1 MSSFQV
7 RDWGSRDERRRRDAS
22 ATCAGFEK
30 TSSEN
35 KNTSSDF
42 SPLNGGTPAGNGT
55 SDPSD
60 ARPVSS
66 ASHRPGAL
74 AGASFADAASS
85 PSSAHP
91 AHALLVAVKR
101 AIRAEGSVVRPARPT
116 LVRALAAVGGADAD
130 ADVLNNAKAIDGFAG
145 KSARDAQTRSTRALV
160 ESAVR
165 GASACLAALD
175 DVDEDL
181 EVDVVFENV
190 DDVDDVDDVD
200 TRTATRR
207 FSMSTRRAVSHALL
221 DALGPATRRNGCVG
235 NAFAPYVSAVF
246 AKCLFH
252 EGSSCAFR
260 KTGVCPRVAV
270 RFAKILRVSPSAAL
284 PSPGSA
290 TTLATKLVE
299 AIQKATE
306 EKKNALQKI
315 QKTDTDPAR
324 AVANPRMSETPN
336 VLRHSPNPNAGV
348 TRRATSLATRADA
361 PASRAGAVAELL
373 VWSGE
378 AAAASETLVVA
389 LAEAC
394 VDAGHAS
401 AAEALTKARAGDAFA
416 LRARLAQTHADAGNH
431 RAARRLASES
441 LVDELRASDAE
452 EAFAFFPPRQPAV
465 STQTKTDDD
474 DDDDATS
481 VLASALGDGDEAILV
496 ANDLDSVSRAF
507 SWLEDALLS
516 ERPRS
521 STPIVG
527 FDCEWRPG
535 PGDATTNPVTVAQFA
550 AAGTAVN
557 ECFVNGHSTKAASNE
572 NTSRETECIS
582 ARSRI
587 CGARVVVLDC
597 AAAFGPDADDALA
610 AAGARFVRRVFS
622 ECLLCGFGVASDAR
636 RLVASYPER
645 FFSPRHGDASFAAAT
660 VCARDVAAT
669 LGGEKKNEHARASLS
684 GLCAAVFGPGNVL
697 DKTEQTS
704 RWDERPLRPSQIRY
718 AALDA
723 LAPRLAL
730 GAMLERRAARVCARD
745 VSAACRPWTR
755 VHALHEKEKETSE
768 KYGGKDPNASPL
780 RPLTDA
786 DVRVALTQLGA
797 LQTSSSASSGS
808 SLSLTLVHGWRAK
821 TQTKLSASPTRSDAS
836 FGTSNL
842 ENLKRQTPLLCKTLA
857 VVAERVGDGVIELA
871 VTCVLPARDDVRL
884 DLDAAAVA
892 LGIFA
897 EDDANANAPSKV
909 FPHREKSS
917 RDASGDDE
925 KKAAETAS
933 KKRLRL
939 RLANETELHRL
950 FGFAAGSVGPFG
962 LRDLRK
968 AAETESKT
976 ESKTESDETLS
987 RDATKKK
994 SALLK
999 TVLGNVKRAAVV
1011 DESLFAHD
1019 TIAVGGGAP
1028 DVKVV
1033 GTARAVATRADARVA
1048 RIISQT
1054 TT

>member
-1 MSSFQV
+1 M
-7 RDWGSRDERRRRDAS
+7 
-22 ATCAGFEK
+22 
-30 TSSEN
+30 N
-35 KNTSSDF
+35 
-42 SPLNGGTPAGNGT
+42 GTPAGNGT
-55 SDPSD
+55 SYPSD
-60 ARPVSS
+60 GGPVSS
-66 ASHRPGAL
+66 ASRRPGAL
-74 AGASFADAASS
+74 VGASFADAASS

-101 AIRAEGSVVRPARPT
+101 AIRSEGSVVRPARPT

-130 ADVLNNAKAIDGFAG
+130 VDDDAKAIDGFSG

-181 EVDVVFENV
+181 EVDEKNNV

-246 AKCLFH
+246 AKCL
-252 EGSSCAFR
+252 GSSCAFR

-299 AIQKATE
+299 AIQKAIQ
-306 EKKNALQKI
+306 KKNAA
-315 QKTDTDPAR
+315 DPAR
-324 AVANPRMSETPN
+324 AFAKRSSETPN
-336 VLRHSPNPNAGV
+336 VPRNPKPGV
-348 TRRATSLATRADA
+348 VRRVTPLATRADA

-378 AAAASETLVVA
+378 AAAADETLVVA

-452 EAFAFFPPRQPAV
+452 EAFAFFPPCAAAGA
-465 STQTKTDDD
+465 STKTDDD
-474 DDDDATS
+474 AMRATS
-481 VLASALGDGDEAILV
+481 VLASALGDGNEAILV
-496 ANDLDSVSRAF
+496 ANDLDSVSSAF
-507 SWLEDALLS
+507 SWLENALVA
-516 ERPRS
+516 ERSRF

-550 AAGTAVN
+550 AAGTALN
-557 ECFVNGHSTKAASNE
+557 EFFVHRNSTKESNE
-572 NTSRETECIS
+572 KTECTARIS
-582 ARSRI
+582 
-587 CGARVVVLDC
+587 ARVVVLDC

-610 AAGARFVRRVFS
+610 GAGARFVRRVFS

-645 FFSPRHGDASFAAAT
+645 FFSPHSIQSFAAAT

-669 LGGEKKNEHARASLS
+669 LGGEKKNEHARVSLS
-684 GLCAAVFGPGNVL
+684 GLCAAVFGPGNFL

-730 GAMLERRAARVCARD
+730 GAMLERRAARMFARD

-755 VHALHEKEKETSE
+755 IHALHEKEKETSE
-768 KYGGKDPNASPL
+768 KVKETSSPL

-786 DVRVALTQLGA
+786 DVRAALARLGA
-797 LQTSSSASSGS
+797 LQTDDEKTESASS
-808 SLSLTLVHGWRAK
+808 LTLALVDGWRAK
-821 TQTKLSASPTRSDAS
+821 TQAPLSASPADDAS
-836 FGTSNL
+836 VGTSNVFIK
-842 ENLKRQTPLLCKTLA
+842 KRQTPLLCKTLA
-857 VVAERVGDGVIELA
+857 VVAERVNDGGVELA
-871 VTCVLPARDDVRL
+871 ATCVLPARDDVRL

-897 EDDANANAPSKV
+897 EDDANV
-909 FPHREKSS
+909 FSESSNVFSSS
-917 RDASGDDE
+917 RDASGAST
-925 KKAAETAS
+925 KKNQ
-933 KKRLRL
+933 LRL

-950 FGFAAGSVGPFG
+950 FGFATGSVGPFG

-968 AAETESKT
+968 AAETEAET
-976 ESKTESDETLS
+976 EAES
-987 RDATKKK
+987 RATKK
-994 SALLK
+994 AVLK

-1019 TIAVGGGAP
+1019 AIAVGGGAP

-1048 RIISQT
+1048 RITQT
-1054 TT
+1054 TP

>member
-1 MSSFQV
+1 M
-7 RDWGSRDERRRRDAS
+7 
-22 ATCAGFEK
+22 
-30 TSSEN
+30 N
-35 KNTSSDF
+35 
-42 SPLNGGTPAGNGT
+42 GTPAGNGT
-55 SDPSD
+55 SYPSD
-60 ARPVSS
+60 GGPVSS
-66 ASHRPGAL
+66 ASRRPGAL
-74 AGASFADAASS
+74 VGASFADAASS

-130 ADVLNNAKAIDGFAG
+130 ADDDAKAIDGFSG

-181 EVDVVFENV
+181 EVDEKKNV

-246 AKCLFH
+246 AKCL
-252 EGSSCAFR
+252 GSSCAFR

-299 AIQKATE
+299 AIQKA
-306 EKKNALQKI
+306 I
-315 QKTDTDPAR
+315 QKNDAADPAR
-324 AVANPRMSETPN
+324 AFAKRSSETPN
-336 VLRHSPNPNAGV
+336 VPRNPKPGV
-348 TRRATSLATRADA
+348 VRRVTPLATRADA

-378 AAAASETLVVA
+378 AAAAAETLVVA

-452 EAFAFFPPRQPAV
+452 EAFAFFPPCAAAGA
-465 STQTKTDDD
+465 STKTDDD
-474 DDDDATS
+474 AMRATS
-481 VLASALGDGDEAILV
+481 VLASALGDGNEAILV
-496 ANDLDSVSRAF
+496 ANDLESVSSAF
-507 SWLEDALLS
+507 SWLENALIE
-516 ERPRS
+516 ERSRF

-550 AAGTAVN
+550 AAGTALN
-557 ECFVNGHSTKAASNE
+557 EFFVRNSTKESNE
-572 NTSRETECIS
+572 KTFPEKTERTARIS
-582 ARSRI
+582 
-587 CGARVVVLDC
+587 ARVVVLDC

-610 AAGARFVRRVFS
+610 GAGARFVRRVFS

-645 FFSPRHGDASFAAAT
+645 FFSEAHSIPSFAAKT

-669 LGGEKKNEHARASLS
+669 LGGEKKNEHARVSLS
-684 GLCAAVFGPGNVL
+684 GLCAAVFGPGNFL

-730 GAMLERRAARVCARD
+730 GAMLERRAARMFARD

-755 VHALHEKEKETSE
+755 IHALHEKEKETSE
-768 KYGGKDPNASPL
+768 KGKETSSPL

-786 DVRVALTQLGA
+786 DVRAALAKLGA
-797 LQTSSSASSGS
+797 LRTDDEKTESASS
-808 SLSLTLVHGWRAK
+808 LTLALVTGWRAK
-821 TQTKLSASPTRSDAS
+821 TQAPLSASPADDAS
-836 FGTSNL
+836 VGTSNVFF
-842 ENLKRQTPLLCKTLA
+842 NKRQTPLLCKTLA
-857 VVAERVGDGVIELA
+857 VVAERVGDGGVELA
-871 VTCVLPARDDVRL
+871 ATCVLPARDDVRL

-897 EDDANANAPSKV
+897 EDDANV
-909 FPHREKSS
+909 FSESSNVFSSS
-917 RDASGDDE
+917 RDDVVGAST
-925 KKAAETAS
+925 K

-950 FGFAAGSVGPFG
+950 FGFATGSVGPFG

-968 AAETESKT
+968 AALIEAETEA
-976 ESKTESDETLS
+976 ES
-987 RDATKKK
+987 RATKK
-994 SALLK
+994 AVLK
-999 TVLGNVKRAAVV
+999 TVLGSVKRAAVV

-1019 TIAVGGGAP
+1019 AIAVGGGAP

-1048 RIISQT
+1048 RITQT
-1054 TT
+1054 TP

>member
-1 MSSFQV
+1 MSFFQV

-130 ADVLNNAKAIDGFAG
+130 ADVLNDAKAIDGFAG

-299 AIQKATE
+299 AIQSAIQ
-306 EKKNALQKI
+306 KKNGSGSVVFQK
-315 QKTDTDPAR
+315 TDPAR
-324 AVANPRMSETPN
+324 GAFARRSGSETPN
-336 VLRHSPNPNAGV
+336 APNVPRNPNSGNSGV
-348 TRRATSLATRADA
+348 TRRSSSTPLATRTDA

-378 AAAASETLVVA
+378 AAAAAENLVVA

-416 LRARLAQTHADAGNH
+416 MRARLAQTHADAGNH

-441 LVDELRASDAE
+441 LVEELRASDAE
-452 EAFAFFPPRQPAV
+452 EAFAFFPFFPPRAGIPGDV
-465 STQTKTDDD
+465 SLKTDDE
-474 DDDDATS
+474 AILINATTS

-496 ANDLDSVSRAF
+496 ANDLDSVSSAF
-507 SWLEDALLS
+507 SWLENALLA

-521 STPIVG
+521 LTPIVG

-550 AAGTAVN
+550 AAGTALN
-557 ECFVNGHSTKAASNE
+557 ECHENASNSNE
-572 NTSRETECIS
+572 KTSNEKTECTAARIS
-582 ARSRI
+582 
-587 CGARVVVLDC
+587 ARVVVLDC

-610 AAGARFVRRVFS
+610 AAGALFVRRVFS

-684 GLCAAVFGPGNVL
+684 GLCAAVFGPGNFL

-730 GAMLERRAARVCARD
+730 GAMLERRAARMFARD

-755 VHALHEKEKETSE
+755 IHALHEKEKETSE
-768 KYGGKDPNASPL
+768 KGKETFSPL
-780 RPLTDA
+780 RSLTDA
-786 DVRVALTQLGA
+786 DVRAALTRLGA
-797 LQTSSSASSGS
+797 LQTSSSASSGAS
-808 SLSLTLVHGWRAK
+808 SLSLALVDGWRAK
-821 TQTKLSASPTRSDAS
+821 TQAPLSASPTRSERQAS
-836 FGTSNL
+836 SGTSN
-842 ENLKRQTPLLCKTLA
+842 ESNDKRQTPLLCKTLA

-897 EDDANANAPSKV
+897 EDDA
-909 FPHREKSS
+909 
-917 RDASGDDE
+917 G
-925 KKAAETAS
+925 AS

-962 LRDLRK
+962 LRDLRSVEK
-968 AAETESKT
+968 TETET
-976 ESKTESDETLS
+976 ETETSISETSISETSIPTREEGLKS
-987 RDATKKK
+987 LKSFDARREERATKKK
-994 SALLK
+994 TAVLK
-999 TVLGNVKRAAVV
+999 TVLGSVKRAAVV

-1019 TIAVGGGAP
+1019 AIAVGGGAP

-1048 RIISQT
+1048 RITQT
-1054 TT
+1054 TP

>member
-1 MSSFQV
+1 MSFFQV

-42 SPLNGGTPAGNGT
+42 SPLNGGTPARNGT

-299 AIQKATE
+299 AIQSAIQ
-306 EKKNALQKI
+306 KKNGSGSVVFQK
-315 QKTDTDPAR
+315 TDPAR
-324 AVANPRMSETPN
+324 GAFARRSGSETPN
-336 VLRHSPNPNAGV
+336 APINVPRNPNAGGV
-348 TRRATSLATRADA
+348 TRRSSRSSSTPLATRTDA

-378 AAAASETLVVA
+378 AAAAAENLVVA

-416 LRARLAQTHADAGNH
+416 MRARLAQTHADAGNH

-452 EAFAFFPPRQPAV
+452 EAFAFFPFIPPRAGIPGDF
-465 STQTKTDDD
+465 SLKTDDD
-474 DDDDATS
+474 AINATS

-496 ANDLDSVSRAF
+496 ANDLDSVSSAF
-507 SWLEDALLS
+507 SWLENALLA

-521 STPIVG
+521 LTPIVG

-550 AAGTAVN
+550 AAGTALN
-557 ECFVNGHSTKAASNE
+557 ECHENRNSNE
-572 NTSRETECIS
+572 NTSNEKTECTAARIS
-582 ARSRI
+582 
-587 CGARVVVLDC
+587 ARVVVLDC

-610 AAGARFVRRVFS
+610 AAAARFVRRVFS

-684 GLCAAVFGPGNVL
+684 GLCAAVFGPGNFL

-730 GAMLERRAARVCARD
+730 GAMLERRAARMFARD

-755 VHALHEKEKETSE
+755 IHALHEKEKETF
-768 KYGGKDPNASPL
+768 SPL

-786 DVRVALTQLGA
+786 DVRAALTRLGA
-797 LQTSSSASSGS
+797 LQTSSNASSGAS
-808 SLSLTLVHGWRAK
+808 SLSLALVDGWRAK
-821 TQTKLSASPTRSDAS
+821 TQAPLSASPTRSERQAS
-836 FGTSNL
+836 SGTSNDKRD
-842 ENLKRQTPLLCKTLA
+842 KRQTPLLCKTLA

-897 EDDANANAPSKV
+897 EDDA
-909 FPHREKSS
+909 
-917 RDASGDDE
+917 G
-925 KKAAETAS
+925 AS

-962 LRDLRK
+962 LRDLRSVEK
-968 AAETESKT
+968 TETETSI
-976 ESKTESDETLS
+976 SETSIPTREEGLKS
-987 RDATKKK
+987 LKSFDARREERATKKK
-994 SALLK
+994 TATAVLK
-999 TVLGNVKRAAVV
+999 TVLGSVKRAAVV

-1019 TIAVGGGAP
+1019 AIAVGGGAP

-1048 RIISQT
+1048 RITQT
-1054 TT
+1054 TP